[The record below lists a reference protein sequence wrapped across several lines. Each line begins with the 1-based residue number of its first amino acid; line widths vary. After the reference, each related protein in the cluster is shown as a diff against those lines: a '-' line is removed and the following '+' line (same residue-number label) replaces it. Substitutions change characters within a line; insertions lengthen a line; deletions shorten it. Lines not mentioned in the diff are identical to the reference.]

1 MEEKITNEMKF
12 GWFDSLTFQD
22 MIDCVLKGTIVSIK
36 SAESDM
42 DYGISDRYCKKDIRY
57 RKFNEIKYNRV
68 ELTDRTIINPDTL
81 LRDIKKNENS
91 YYRCWINIKIS
102 KNDIKKCRSK
112 EEICKRIFNKI
123 KPFLYFKTTGRSYSY
138 CQIVDIISTNENSYK
153 KDYSSLIK
161 EIYQK
166 IRRAE
171 DEIRDLKDQLRNK
184 ERYQLIYKQIHEE
197 E

>member
-1 MEEKITNEMKF
+1 MKEKITNEMKF
-12 GWFDSLTFQD
+12 EWFDSLTFQD

-36 SAESDM
+36 GAEYDI
-42 DYGISDRYCKKDIRY
+42 DYGISDRYNWSGIRY

-81 LRDIKKNENS
+81 LKEIKKNENS
-91 YYRCWINIKIS
+91 HYRCWIDIKIS
-102 KNDIKKCRSK
+102 KNDIKKCRSR
-112 EEICKRIFNKI
+112 EDICKRIFNKI
-123 KPFLYFKTTGRSYSY
+123 KPFLYFRVTGMSYSY
-138 CQIVDIISTNENSYK
+138 YQIADIISTDENSYK

-161 EIYQK
+161 EIYQE
-166 IRRAE
+166 IRKVE
-171 DEIRDLKDQLRNK
+171 DEIRDLKNQLKNK

>member
-1 MEEKITNEMKF
+1 MKEKITNEMKF
-12 GWFDSLTFQD
+12 EWFDSITFQD

-68 ELTDRTIINPDTL
+68 ELADRTVINPDTL
-81 LRDIKKNENS
+81 LKEIKKKENS
-91 YYRCWINIKIS
+91 HYRCWINIKIS

-112 EEICKRIFNKI
+112 EDICKRIFNKI
-123 KPFLYFKTTGRSYSY
+123 KPFLYFRVTGRSYSY
-138 CQIVDIISTNENSYK
+138 YQIVDIISTDENSYR
-153 KDYSSLIK
+153 KDYSSLIS

-166 IRRAE
+166 IRKAE
-171 DEIRDLKDQLRNK
+171 DELNDLKNQLKNK
-184 ERYQLIYKQIHEE
+184 ERYQLIYNQINEK
-197 E
+197 

>member
-1 MEEKITNEMKF
+1 MKEKLANETKF
-12 GWFDSLTFQD
+12 GWFDSITFQD

-36 SAESDM
+36 SAESDI

-57 RKFNEIKYNRV
+57 RKFDEIKYNRV
-68 ELTDRTIINPDTL
+68 ELTDRTVINSDTL
-81 LRDIKKNENS
+81 LKEIKKNENS
-91 YYRCWINIKIS
+91 HYWCWINIKIS

-112 EEICKRIFNKI
+112 EDMCKRIFNKI
-123 KPFLYFKTTGRSYSY
+123 KPFLYFRIAKWSY

-153 KDYSSLIK
+153 KDYSGLIE

-171 DEIRDLKDQLRNK
+171 DEIRNLKNQLKNK
-184 ERYQLIYKQIHEE
+184 EKYQLIYEQINNKED
-197 E
+197 

>member
-1 MEEKITNEMKF
+1 MKEKITNEMKF
-12 GWFDSLTFQD
+12 EWFDSLTFQD

-36 SAESDM
+36 SAESDL
-42 DYGISDRYCKKDIRY
+42 DYGISGRYCKKDVRY

-68 ELTDRTIINPDTL
+68 ELADRTIINPDTL
-81 LRDIKKNENS
+81 LKEIKENKNS
-91 YYRCWINIKIS
+91 HYRCWINIKIS

-112 EEICKRIFNKI
+112 EDVCKRIFNKI
-123 KPFLYFKTTGRSYSY
+123 KSFLYFRIAEWKY

-166 IRRAE
+166 IRKAE
-171 DEIRDLKDQLRNK
+171 DELNDLKNQLKKK
-184 ERYQLIYKQIHEE
+184 EKYQLIYKQIHKEE
-197 E
+197 